1 MNIPLLLAA
10 IAPVILVL
18 ALGFAAGKHHS
29 FDSDQARG
37 LSKLALQ
44 YALPAAL
51 FLGMAH
57 FDRALLLQQGLIIVV
72 MLVGYSAFFLAAYS
86 ILRAC
91 HMDRLKATLL
101 GYTVSSTAV
110 PIYGLTVLVPIYG
123 QQVGTGIVGL
133 AALVTNL
140 AQVSVAIYLLES
152 ASAKPGVSVSVR
164 STLGHAVINPL
175 VWCPVLGA
183 AFALTGWNLAPFV
196 STALSPLSVSA
207 AGVAI
212 FASGVAL
219 AAYPIKLLSRTVL
232 LGSLVCIVVQP
243 AIFFLMVRLCG
254 LTGAMASAVFVSSTM
269 PTSTPSVLFA
279 QQYGTFEAETASIML
294 VTTVAM
300 IGTIPIGIALSAYL

>member
-1 MNIPLLLAA
+1 VNLPLLLSA

-29 FDSDQARG
+29 FDSDQAHG

-57 FDRALLLQQGLIIVV
+57 FDRALLLKQGLIIIV
-72 MLVGYSAFFLAAYS
+72 MVVGYSAFFVAAYA

-91 HMDRLKATLL
+91 HLDKLKATLL
-101 GYTVSSTAV
+101 GYTVGSTAV
-110 PIYGLTVLVPIYG
+110 PIYGLTVLGPIYG
-123 QQVGTGIVGL
+123 QQVATGIVGL

-140 AQVSVAIYLLES
+140 TQVSVAIYLLES
-152 ASAKPGVSVSVR
+152 ASAKPGATVSVS

-183 AFALTGWNLAPFV
+183 AFALTGWNLTPFV
-196 STALSPLSVSA
+196 SLALAPLSVSA

-219 AAYPIKLLSRTVL
+219 AAYPIKILSRTVL
-232 LGSLVCIVVQP
+232 LGSLVCIVIQP
-243 AIFFLMVRLCG
+243 TVFFLTVKLCG
-254 LTGAMASAVFVSSTM
+254 LTGAMANAVFVSSTM

-279 QQYGTFEAETASIML
+279 QQYGSLEAETASIML

-300 IGTIPIGIALSAYL
+300 IGAIPVSMALCAYL

>member
-1 MNIPLLLAA
+1 MNLPLLLSA

-57 FDRALLLQQGLIIVV
+57 FDRALLLEQGPIIIVMV
-72 MLVGYSAFFLAAYS
+72 VGYSAFFLVAYT

-91 HMDRLKATLL
+91 HMEKLKATLL
-101 GYTVSSTAV
+101 GYAVSSTAV

-140 AQVSVAIYLLES
+140 TQVSVAIYLLEA
-152 ASAKPGVSVSVR
+152 ASAKPGNAVSVWR
-164 STLGHAVINPL
+164 TLRQAAMNPL

-183 AFALTGWNLAPFV
+183 AFALTGWNLAPLV
-196 STALSPLSVSA
+196 STALQPLSVAA

-219 AAYPIKLLSRTVL
+219 AAYPIKLLSRTVIL
-232 LGSLVCIVVQP
+232 ASLVCIVVQP
-243 AIFFLMVRLCG
+243 AVFFLMVKLFG
-254 LTGAMASAVFVSSTM
+254 LTGAMANAVFVSSTM

-279 QQYGTFEAETASIML
+279 QQHGTYEAETASIML
-294 VTTVAM
+294 ATTIAM
-300 IGTIPIGIALSAYL
+300 IGAIPASMALCAYL